1 MVANILTQPSVK
13 QDNKTAD
20 NTRTPGEQLRAI
32 VYGAAVGDALGV
44 PYEFMARD
52 TFTCTDMVGGGAHR
66 QPKGTFSDDTSLLLA
81 TCDSIRHKRKIDVK
95 DMLQRFRRWSY
106 EGAYAIDGTV
116 FDIGS
121 TVATALSEGAGRS
134 DEYSNGNG
142 SLMRIAPLALTNAT
156 NKQIAEVSGI
166 THNHSLSKQ
175 ACITFVRIL
184 REVRLSADLPAAIA
198 KNIPDDPRFSF
209 MENLSEMSRDE
220 VSSGGYV
227 MDTLCAALWCALHT
241 NSYEQCVQSA
251 VNLGR
256 DTDTTACVAGALA
269 GALYGQ
275 EAIPTKWLSDLRGKD
290 IIESCLFL

>member
-1 MVANILTQPSVK
+1 MVANIFTPPTTLQNGAAMTQPSVK

-198 KNIPDDPRFSF
+198 KNIPDDPSFSF
-209 MENLSEMSRDE
+209 M
-220 VSSGGYV
+220 
-227 MDTLCAALWCALHT
+227 
-241 NSYEQCVQSA
+241 
-251 VNLGR
+251 
-256 DTDTTACVAGALA
+256 
-269 GALYGQ
+269 
-275 EAIPTKWLSDLRGKD
+275 
-290 IIESCLFL
+290 